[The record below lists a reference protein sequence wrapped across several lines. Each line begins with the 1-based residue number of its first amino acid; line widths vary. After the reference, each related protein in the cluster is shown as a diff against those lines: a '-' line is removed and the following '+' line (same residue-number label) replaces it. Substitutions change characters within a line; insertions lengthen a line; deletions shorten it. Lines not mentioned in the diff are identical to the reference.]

1 MKKII
6 TIHLPR
12 LVAIFVIL
20 VTSLTPW
27 SHCWKMVSTS
37 IQLSIIS
44 NEIEYIE
51 SKASTTPAGWD
62 EEAKENYQENI
73 NKRNNL
79 INSSDRT
86 VSKFAQASNAQKISL
101 FLFQLIPAFIL
112 TFAGLMLITNGIKTF
127 CKTWKKF
134 CNEYDSE
141 G

>member
-1 MKKII
+1 MKKIFK
-6 TIHLPR
+6 IHLPR

-27 SHCWKMVSTS
+27 SQCWKMVSTS
-37 IQLSIIS
+37 FQLSIIS

-62 EEAKENYQENI
+62 EDATADYQKQVE
-73 NKRNNL
+73 KRNAL
-79 INSSDRT
+79 LNSSDGT
-86 VSKFAQASNAQKISL
+86 VAKFAQASNAQKISL
-101 FLFQLIPAFIL
+101 FLFQLIPAVIL